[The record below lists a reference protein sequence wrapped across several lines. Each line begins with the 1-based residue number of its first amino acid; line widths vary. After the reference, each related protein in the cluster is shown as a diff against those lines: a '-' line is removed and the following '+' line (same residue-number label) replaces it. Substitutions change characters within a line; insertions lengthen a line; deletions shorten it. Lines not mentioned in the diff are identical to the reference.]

1 MNVSDAIQQRKSI
14 RHFLD
19 TAVSDQTIKTLL
31 TKAAR
36 APSGG
41 NLQPWRIYVINGST
55 MTRFLK
61 FLPNRTPQAEPGYAI
76 YPPSLK
82 EPYRTSRFKLAE
94 DMYALLKIPR
104 NDKPARLAHL
114 T

>member
-19 TAVSDQTIKTLL
+19 TEVSDQTIKTLL

-55 MTRFLK
+55 MTRFLE
-61 FLPNRTPQAEPGYAI
+61 FLADQAQTPTP
-76 YPPSLK
+76 
-82 EPYRTSRFKLAE
+82 
-94 DMYALLKIPR
+94 
-104 NDKPARLAHL
+104 
-114 T
+114 